1 MTGRTAMADLLE
13 LFTDLVRVETRLY
26 NGIDA
31 RLRDEHDVSLGQC
44 EIMRIIAG
52 RDTCRV
58 YDIAHELGITVG
70 ATSKA
75 VDRLEA
81 AGRCRRLANPEDR
94 RSSLLQL
101 TAAGRRVL
109 SAAIPTLEREV
120 RAHVADV
127 LPARDVDRLATALST
142 LHRHLRTDS

>member
-1 MTGRTAMADLLE
+1 VADLLQ

-26 NGIDA
+26 NEVDA

-52 RDTCRV
+52 RETCRV
-58 YDIAHELGITVG
+58 YDIAQELGITVG

-81 AGRCRRLANPEDR
+81 AGRCRRLANPDDR

-101 TAAGRRVL
+101 TAAGRRTL
-109 SAAIPTLEREV
+109 SAATPTLEREL
-120 RAHVADV
+120 RAHVAGV
-127 LPARDVDRLATALST
+127 LPARSVEALGTALST
-142 LHRHLRTDS
+142 LHRHLRADS